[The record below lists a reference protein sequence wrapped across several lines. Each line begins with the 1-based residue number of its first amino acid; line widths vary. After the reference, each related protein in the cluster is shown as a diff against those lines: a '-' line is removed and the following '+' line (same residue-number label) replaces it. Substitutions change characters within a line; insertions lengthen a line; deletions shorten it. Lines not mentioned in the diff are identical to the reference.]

1 VATDIAARGIDVCGV
16 SHVINYDIPATADA
30 YTHRI
35 GRTGRACATGDA
47 ITFVSGEDRGLVSQ
61 IARVLGS
68 KLKYGAAK
76 GFGGAPD
83 GPQRPSSS
91 GRPASLRAAMPA
103 AATPKPRSHPA
114 SRYRPMDVSQRRP
127 FHRAAKPA

>member
-1 VATDIAARGIDVCGV
+1 
-16 SHVINYDIPATADA
+16 VINYDIPATADA

-61 IARVLGS
+61 IARILGS

-91 GRPASLRAAMPA
+91 GRPVSLRAAMPA